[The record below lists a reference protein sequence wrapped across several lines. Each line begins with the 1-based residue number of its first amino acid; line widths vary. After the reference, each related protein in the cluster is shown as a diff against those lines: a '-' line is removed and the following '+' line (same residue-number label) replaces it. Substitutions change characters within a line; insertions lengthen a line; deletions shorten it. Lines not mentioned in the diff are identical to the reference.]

1 MQENILYLRRII
13 VRYKSIFIAAIF
25 ISSLIFGSFIGTVE
39 AADEDIAQQY
49 APIFYFEQEETFF
62 PVDVSYHID
71 NSNLYLIGDEQ
82 PIDTAP
88 SAESISVN
96 TSDGYYLDNQKGA
109 IDDDGIINDY
119 KSSKMGSYTVY
130 AHVVDTG
137 GLTIIQYW
145 MFYAF
150 NLGTMNQHE
159 GDWEMVQV
167 VLSDDTPTQVMYS
180 QHHSGQKATWSQ
192 VEKSGNHIKV
202 YVSRG
207 SHANYLR
214 SYSGVVGIANDI
226 VGENGKR
233 LTSSDYDL
241 VMMES
246 QPWLDFAGRWG
257 WVGTTEE
264 DAQVASLLGQ
274 SGPPGPMFREN
285 GDMWDDPIGWGN
297 NLMQADNN
305 IFLLEM
311 ILYNFVTIFI
321 VISIVTVC
329 VLLFRIYRRHKK
341 TGLGPRIISM
351 FYIDGLNLKSI
362 GNILCI
368 VGIIIAFISL
378 FNPWYTVSTDIQ
390 VTGFETEGM
399 ADMLTIDGIN
409 GIQIQV
415 PGLTGPM
422 PMGSFMVPFSLL
434 IGISLVFLIIASV
447 GIVHSK
453 KLGKKYLARGARLM
467 VPVLLIIIVIMSL
480 GMIPFESMVDTGDA
494 AVDISGIIGAI
505 SSSPSGGQ
513 QIMTIPEV
521 NEQIELQWGFGLGGI
536 LLLISGVILVISG
549 GLEVFANTEFYA
561 VKTEGVTKT
570 KKTKKERKKNLEE
583 NPVEEILKEK
593 EEAVEKPKEEK
604 KEKNIESPKPEDFEE
619 KNKNNFI

>member
-1 MQENILYLRRII
+1 M
-13 VRYKSIFIAAIF
+13 RYKSIFIAAVF
-25 ISSLIFGSFIGTVE
+25 VSSLVFGSFIGTVQ
-39 AADEDIAQQY
+39 AAGEDIAQQY
-49 APIFYFEQEETFF
+49 APIFYFEKEETCF

-71 NSNLYLIGDEQ
+71 NSYLYQVDNGI
-82 PIDTAP
+82 PISP
-88 SAESISVN
+88 SPTEEDLALYVV
-96 TSDGYYLDNQKGA
+96 DGYYLDNQMGS
-109 IDDDGIINDY
+109 IDDNGIISDY
-119 KSSKMGSYTVY
+119 RSKKLGSYTIY
-130 AHVVDTG
+130 AHVVCTG
-137 GLTIIQYW
+137 ESTVIQYW

-150 NLGTMNQHE
+150 NPGTMNQHE

-167 VLSDDTPTQVMYS
+167 ILSGNTPTHAMYS

-192 VEKSGNHIKV
+192 VEKEGDHIKV

-226 VGENGKR
+226 VGENGKQ
-233 LTSSDYDL
+233 LSSSDYDI

-257 WVGTTEE
+257 WVGATEE
-264 DAQVASLLGQ
+264 DAGVSSILGQ
-274 SGPPGPMFREN
+274 AGPPGPKFRED
-285 GDMWDDPIGWGN
+285 GAMWEYPIDWGN

-321 VISIVTVC
+321 VISLVTVC
-329 VLLFRIYRRHKK
+329 ILLFRIYRRHKK

-368 VGIIIAFISL
+368 VGIIIAFVSL
-378 FNPWYTVSTDIQ
+378 VYPWYTVSTDIQ
-390 VTGFETEGM
+390 VTGYETDGM
-399 ADMLTIDGIN
+399 VDMMTIDGIN
-409 GIQIQV
+409 GIQIHV

-434 IGISLVFLIIASV
+434 IGISLVFLIIASI
-447 GIVHSK
+447 GIAHSK

-494 AVDISGIIGAI
+494 AIDIGEIIGAI
-505 SSSPSGGQ
+505 SGSPSGGQ
-513 QIMTIPEV
+513 QMVAIPEV
-521 NEQIELQWGFGLGGI
+521 GEQIELQWGFGLGGI

-549 GLEVFANTEFYA
+549 GLEVIANTEFFTS
-561 VKTEGVTKT
+561 KTVEEP
-570 KKTKKERKKNLEE
+570 KKEKRKKSKKNSKEPQEE
-583 NPVEEILKEK
+583 APVEKI
-593 EEAVEKPKEEK
+593 PEEK
-604 KEKNIESPKPEDFEE
+604 KETAESPKPEDFEE
-619 KNKNNFI
+619 KKKD